1 MTCGSGTPVTVVS
14 LPPAGRALRCS
25 GESSYVSD
33 VTELPP
39 TVTVDHAA
47 KLLGVNRS
55 AAYRAA
61 ARGEHPTIAFGR
73 RRLVPTRRLL
83 ELLGVSVEEQR

>member
-1 MTCGSGTPVTVVS
+1 MEQPPSSGRQ
-14 LPPAGRALRCS
+14 PPPFPTEADSTAGN
-25 GESSYVSD
+25 VPD

-39 TVTVDHAA
+39 TVSVEHAA
-47 KLLGVNRS
+47 KLLGVSRS

-61 ARGEHPTIAFGR
+61 ARGELPTIAFGR

-83 ELLGVSVEEQR
+83 KLLGLSVEEQP

>member
-1 MTCGSGTPVTVVS
+1 VGRSPGSS
-14 LPPAGRALRCS
+14 RKPP
-25 GESSYVSD
+25 SSETKADSATARVLSD

-39 TVTVDHAA
+39 TVTVEHAA
-47 KLLGVNRS
+47 KLLGVSRS

-61 ARGEHPTIAFGR
+61 ARGELPTIAFGR

-83 ELLGVSVEEQR
+83 ELLGLSVEEQR

>member
-1 MTCGSGTPVTVVS
+1 VGQSPGSS
-14 LPPAGRALRCS
+14 RKLPSSPTKADSATGRVL
-25 GESSYVSD
+25 SD

-39 TVTVDHAA
+39 TVTVEHAA
-47 KLLGVNRS
+47 KLLGVSRS

-61 ARGEHPTIAFGR
+61 ARGELPTIAFGR

-83 ELLGVSVEEQR
+83 ELLGLSVEEQR